1 MRTTKI
7 LRPISRHRIAQILPA
22 IHCGSRA
29 TRPGMAVGIIR
40 MLYNGL
46 CTSRCFFFEDDDQN
60 GRSGCQDQQDGLRHH
75 NQCPRLAAI
84 FTNFWKYTS
93 IRLGHELLLIDLITH
108 SICPVRF
115 TSSTARLVAG
125 AKLSLKA
132 DLRAAQSIPRG
143 LSDGTQVSLSHPQT
157 IGTSCETYACDFVRN
172 RTHKTKTR
180 AEARCVTHRLL
191 SRRCDGAT

>member
-1 MRTTKI
+1 MFLYRGR
-7 LRPISRHRIAQILPA
+7 RPKWQIRVSRSAGWPSPSQPM
-22 IHCGSRA
+22 S
-29 TRPGMAVGIIR
+29 TP
-40 MLYNGL
+40 
-46 CTSRCFFFEDDDQN
+46 
-60 GRSGCQDQQDGLRHH
+60 RSYFHKLLEVHKH
-75 NQCPRLAAI
+75 
-84 FTNFWKYTS
+84 S
-93 IRLGHELLLIDLITH
+93 IRSRTLLIDLITH